1 MDDTPRESARQGAF
15 EADVEEAHPLEQL
28 GQLIRAKRYTE
39 DLTLEQAAQQSGI
52 SAATLSRLER
62 QGKVSSNGVV
72 RGLSPD
78 TRTLA
83 AITRWLG
90 VSFDTLMNSGTP
102 KSGQTLASRGR
113 SATPDIVEA
122 HLRADRNLNS
132 ETAEAL
138 ANMFRVAYEQFS
150 RFSNGKPD
158 GGETLS
164 ESEDDS
170 TVEEDERI

>member
-1 MDDTPRESARQGAF
+1 MDDTTREMASQGAF
-15 EADVEEAHPLEQL
+15 DAGVEKALPLGEL
-28 GQLIRAKRYTE
+28 GELIRSKRYAE
-39 DLTLEQAAQQSGI
+39 DLTLEQAAQQSGV

-62 QGKVSSNGVV
+62 QGKTGSNGAV
-72 RGLSPD
+72 RSLSPD

-83 AITRWLG
+83 AIARWLG
-90 VSFDTLMNSGTP
+90 VSLDTLMSSGP
-102 KSGQTLASRGR
+102 KSGQPSPRKR
-113 SATPDIVEA
+113 WSATPDVVEA

-158 GGETLS
+158 GEETLS
-164 ESEDDS
+164 ESNGNSAVGEDQR
-170 TVEEDERI
+170 T